1 MNMDQM
7 ESIPSNFWDD
17 YLQGN
22 KGTGTGQQELSAANL
37 QSFSTN
43 NGTMFAEQQQQQY
56 PLAQNS
62 DPFSIENL
70 QLSNNHSLGSGSF
83 SASPDHSAAN
93 MSQSLNQ
100 LISNINETQKEVS
113 IIKEELNKDLFPGD
127 TDIVA
132 AAAASGNNSNVSANI
147 IERNS
152 KEDTRLKGQQMV
164 VDKRKSQNRAAQ
176 RAFRERKEQKLK
188 ELEKK
193 LEESEAEKKKVFEEL
208 EKLKLKNIIITTE
221 NQMLIKNK
229 NKPPVNDSIPTP
241 NSSSVYDGDFSAFRQ
256 PPQREPVDQKFTFP
270 CVEPNKSLVDTSIK
284 HGSANTEALIYA
296 DPDTDGGRLLTMQA
310 VWDYI
315 NKFEELN
322 SAHEIDMALVMEALE
337 GTEKCHGLGPAYSLE
352 KLNSALFKQLSN

>member
-1 MNMDQM
+1 MR
-7 ESIPSNFWDD
+7 
-17 YLQGN
+17 
-22 KGTGTGQQELSAANL
+22 
-37 QSFSTN
+37 
-43 NGTMFAEQQQQQY
+43 
-56 PLAQNS
+56 
-62 DPFSIENL
+62 
-70 QLSNNHSLGSGSF
+70 
-83 SASPDHSAAN
+83 
-93 MSQSLNQ
+93 
-100 LISNINETQKEVS
+100 QK
-113 IIKEELNKDLFPGD
+113 
-127 TDIVA
+127 
-132 AAAASGNNSNVSANI
+132 
-147 IERNS
+147 
-152 KEDTRLKGQQMV
+152 
-164 VDKRKSQNRAAQ
+164 
-176 RAFRERKEQKLK
+176 
-188 ELEKK
+188 
-193 LEESEAEKKKVFEEL
+193 KKKVFEEL

-337 GTEKCHGLGPAYSLE
+337 CTEKCHGLGPAYSLE